1 MNNSIGTVDLLRILP
16 PALKYDPKMIA
27 AAQSIGKELQRTS
40 GEIRKNII
48 YARIDELDEETVDAL
63 AYDLHVDWYNLNY
76 PLEAKR
82 AVVKDS
88 VRVHKRLGTLYA
100 VKTALG
106 SVYPESEIEEWFDYG
121 GEHHRFR
128 VVLDVTHS
136 RAPADYVAI
145 KKAVQFY
152 KRLSAQMENMIY
164 QCRVDVRILTDSDKY
179 QHLAG
184 YSGRRLAGTYPQRNT
199 LAALI
204 DAGVALM
211 PDGGGVR
218 FVSPAAGTRPQRE
231 ISAAL
236 RESVIQAS
244 GEGVQ
249 FSFRATEAGK
259 DRAGEKPNRNTGGAV
274 QHAQIT
280 AQVAVDAYR
289 HESPAAGTQ
298 PQRAVAAALR
308 ASAIQASGEGVQFSF
323 RATEAGK
330 DRAGEKPGRSTG
342 GAVQRAQ
349 IAAQVAADAYQ
360 YESPEAGTQPHRNA
374 IAAILSAGVTT
385 YTTATAHGFISQ
397 QAGAQPG
404 RSTTAEGERGGI
416 IPEVTGEVFVYR
428 VKRCGTDRCKDK

>member
-1 MNNSIGTVDLLRILP
+1 MNNSFGTVDLLRIFP

-27 AAQSIGKELQRTS
+27 AAKSIGKELQRTS

-48 YARIDELDEETVDAL
+48 YDRIDELDEEAVDAL

-76 PLEAKR
+76 PLAAKR

-136 RAPADYVAI
+136 RAPADYVSI

-164 QCRVDVRILTDSDKY
+164 QCRVDVQIVTDSDKY

-184 YSGRRLAGTYPQRNT
+184 YTGKRIAGTYPQRNRVG
-199 LAALI
+199 ALTGAEI
-204 DAGVALM
+204 ALL
-211 PDGGGVR
+211 PESDR
-218 FVSPAAGTRPQRE
+218 FSFASTAAGTQPQRAVTAALRESAIQASGKGEEFSFKATATGKNRAGEVPGRSTGGAIQRAQIAAQTATDAYTYESPEAGVKPYRNATAGIIAAEVETHTAADAYLFTSPEAGTQPQRE
-231 ISAAL
+231 VAAAL

-249 FSFRATEAGK
+249 FSFKATAAGK
-259 DRAGEKPNRNTGGAV
+259 KRAGVQPEK
-274 QHAQIT
+274 
-280 AQVAVDAYR
+280 
-289 HESPAAGTQ
+289 
-298 PQRAVAAALR
+298 
-308 ASAIQASGEGVQFSF
+308 
-323 RATEAGK
+323 
-330 DRAGEKPGRSTG
+330 
-342 GAVQRAQ
+342 
-349 IAAQVAADAYQ
+349 
-360 YESPEAGTQPHRNA
+360 
-374 IAAILSAGVTT
+374 
-385 YTTATAHGFISQ
+385 
-397 QAGAQPG
+397 
-404 RSTTAEGERGGI
+404 STTAEGKKGGI

>member
-164 QCRVDVRILTDSDKY
+164 QCRVDVQIVTDSDKY

-184 YSGRRLAGTYPQRNT
+184 YAGRRIAGTYPQRNRIG
-199 LAALI
+199 ALNDTGI
-204 DAGVALM
+204 ALL
-211 PDGGGVR
+211 P
-218 FVSPAAGTRPQRE
+218 
-231 ISAAL
+231 
-236 RESVIQAS
+236 ES
-244 GEGVQ
+244 GR
-249 FSFRATEAGK
+249 FSFTS
-259 DRAGEKPNRNTGGAV
+259 T
-274 QHAQIT
+274 
-280 AQVAVDAYR
+280 
-289 HESPAAGTQ
+289 AAGTQ
-298 PQRAVAAALR
+298 PQRAVSAALR
-308 ASAIQASGEGVQFSF
+308 ESVIQASGEGVQFSF

>member
-1 MNNSIGTVDLLRILP
+1 MNNSIGTVDLLRIFP

-48 YARIDELDEETVDAL
+48 YARIDELDEEAIDAL

-145 KKAVQFY
+145 KKAVLFY

-164 QCRVDVRILTDSDKY
+164 QCRVDVQIVTDSDKY
-179 QHLAG
+179 QYLAG
-184 YSGRRLAGTYPQRNT
+184 YTGRRIAGTYPQRNRIG
-199 LAALI
+199 ALTGAEI
-204 DAGVALM
+204 ALL
-211 PDGGGVR
+211 PESGR
-218 FVSPAAGTRPQRE
+218 FSFTSTAAGTQPQRAV
-231 ISAAL
+231 SAAL

-274 QHAQIT
+274 QRAQIA
-280 AQVAVDAYR
+280 AQVAADAYR
-289 HESPAAGTQ
+289 YESPEAGTQ

-330 DRAGEKPGRSTG
+330 DRAGEKPGRATG

-349 IAAQVAADAYQ
+349 IAARVAVDAYT
-360 YESPEAGTQPHRNA
+360 YESPEAGTQPHRSA
-374 IAAILSAGVTT
+374 TAAILSAGVTT
-385 YTTATAHGFISQ
+385 YTTATAHGFISP
-397 QAGAQPG
+397 QAGAHPG
-404 RSTTAEGERGGI
+404 RSTTAEGKRGGI